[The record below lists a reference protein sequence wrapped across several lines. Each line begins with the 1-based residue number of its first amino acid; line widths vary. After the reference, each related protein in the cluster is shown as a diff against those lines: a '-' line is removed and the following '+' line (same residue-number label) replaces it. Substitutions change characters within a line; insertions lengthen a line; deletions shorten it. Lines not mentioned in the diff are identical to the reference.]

1 MILNSKNKNLAAT
14 AIVAASASNRGI
26 GYKGQ
31 LPWNLPTDMKH
42 FAKVTKGSGAA
53 NSTKKN
59 AVVMGRS
66 TWLSIPPKFRPLKGR
81 TNVVLSRTCQSLE
94 ELDSDMFGGG
104 ETNGGSPGEAVIK
117 EDKVILA
124 SSLEDAWM
132 KMAMLGQ
139 DTDAATGEEQQE
151 GLGDIFV
158 IGGAQIYQQAV
169 EGNYVNRVILTKVDC
184 PPEVE
189 FDTFFPDIFDGADE
203 DCQWVQAVER
213 DSSDEERKQDD
224 SGAKQPADDKEN
236 SVNLPSNSS
245 SSATTTVTKGSAG
258 STSSSNNKVVTE
270 NGFTYTFETWERP
283 NNDEQQYLD
292 LIAHILKKGNVRG
305 DRTGTGTKSV
315 FGAQMR
321 FDLRDGQ
328 LPLLTTKRT
337 FWRGVAEELMWFI
350 SGSTN
355 AKELQEKDIHI
366 WDGNGSTEFLKSRGL
381 GHREEGDLGPVYG
394 FQWRHFG
401 AEYKNMHSTY
411 DGQGVDQLMECID
424 KIKNNPE
431 DRRIIMTAWNPMALS
446 DMALPPCHLLC
457 QFYVDTEKN
466 EVSCHMYQR
475 SADMGLGVPFNIA
488 SYALLTYLV
497 AQVTGRKPGDLVHS
511 LGDAHVYLNHI
522 EPLKEQLKRTPRAF
536 PRLYLNPDKKN
547 IDEFTYD
554 DLTVVGYNPYKA
566 IKMDMA
572 V

>member
-1 MILNSKNKNLAAT
+1 MILNTKNKNLAAT

-26 GYKGQ
+26 GFKGQ

-42 FAKVTKGSGAA
+42 FAQVTRGVQGS
-53 NSTKKN
+53 NKKN

-81 TNVVLSRTCQSLE
+81 TNVVLSRTCSSLE
-94 ELDSDMFGGG
+94 ELDSELFGGG
-104 ETNGGSPGEAVIK
+104 PSNNDSRQHEGLIND
-117 EDKVILA
+117 DKVILA

-132 KMAMLGQ
+132 KMAVL
-139 DTDAATGEEQQE
+139 ENENNPNEQ
-151 GLGDIFV
+151 LGDIFV
-158 IGGAQIYQQAV
+158 IGGAQIYQQAI
-169 EGNYVNRVILTKVDC
+169 EGNYVNRIVLTKVDC
-184 PPEVE
+184 PETVE
-189 FDTFFPDIFDGADE
+189 FDTFFPNVFDDADKD
-203 DCQWVQAVER
+203 DCKWVKIVEEQKEQEHG
-213 DSSDEERKQDD
+213 SEFKEQKDD
-224 SGAKQPADDKEN
+224 DKEVVDKEN
-236 SVNLPSNSS
+236 SVNGSKMSPASS
-245 SSATTTVTKGSAG
+245 SHSKPSSATNAI
-258 STSSSNNKVVTE
+258 SNGVITE
-270 NGFTYTFETWERP
+270 NGFSYTFETWERP
-283 NNDEQQYLD
+283 NADEQQYLD
-292 LIAHILKKGNVRG
+292 LIRHILKKGVVRG
-305 DRTGTGTKSV
+305 DRTGTGTQSV

-337 FWRGVAEELMWFI
+337 FWRGVAEELLWFI

-355 AKELQEKDIHI
+355 AKLLQEKDIHI
-366 WDGNGSTEFLKSRGL
+366 WDGNASSDFLKSRGL

-401 AEYKNMHSTY
+401 AEYQDMHSTY
-411 DGQGVDQLMECID
+411 EGQGVDQLMECVD

-431 DRRIIMTAWNPMALS
+431 DRRIIMTAWNPTALN

-457 QFYVDTEKN
+457 QFYVDTTKN
-466 EVSCHMYQR
+466 ELSCHMYQR

-488 SYALLTYLV
+488 SYALLTHLL

-522 EPLKEQLKRTPRAF
+522 EPLKEQLERVPRAF

-547 IDEFTYD
+547 IDDFTYE
-554 DLTVVGYNPYKA
+554 DLTVIGYNPYNP